1 MLTEDHLD
9 VGWIK
14 SLEDVADRGVGRC
27 PAPRQAEC
35 RVQPAAMHIDESN
48 DASIRVAAGHDGEN
62 GEQQDVGKL
71 VFLPLPAARI
81 GNFRQ
86 QVQERCECGHGNLRL
101 GCRPRSQRSA
111 DS

>member
-1 MLTEDHLD
+1 
-9 VGWIK
+9 
-14 SLEDVADRGVGRC
+14 
-27 PAPRQAEC
+27 
-35 RVQPAAMHIDESN
+35 
-48 DASIRVAAGHDGEN
+48 
-62 GEQQDVGKL
+62 VGKL